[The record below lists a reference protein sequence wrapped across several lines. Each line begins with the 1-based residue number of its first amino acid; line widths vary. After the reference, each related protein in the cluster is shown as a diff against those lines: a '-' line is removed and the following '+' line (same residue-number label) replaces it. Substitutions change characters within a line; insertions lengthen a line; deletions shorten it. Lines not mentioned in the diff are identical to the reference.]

1 MNASITYG
9 DHLDGNQ
16 DGSRL
21 YGIEYSTSGYG
32 LRGHFQN
39 LDNHEVLDM
48 VTDRYVPLVS
58 HLGFVRYPVLFVS
71 V

>member
-16 DGSRL
+16 EGARL

-32 LRGHFQN
+32 LRGHFQS
-39 LDNHEVLDM
+39 LDNYEVLD
-48 VTDRYVPLVS
+48 VS
-58 HLGFVRYPVLFVS
+58 WYTKSCLSDFLFVCTGTMCCL
-71 V
+71 